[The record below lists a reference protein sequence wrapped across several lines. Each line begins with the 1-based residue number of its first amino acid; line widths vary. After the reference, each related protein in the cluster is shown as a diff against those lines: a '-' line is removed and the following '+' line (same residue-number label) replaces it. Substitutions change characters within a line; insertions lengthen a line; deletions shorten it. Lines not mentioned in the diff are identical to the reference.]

1 MIASLAALALLSAP
15 LRQFL
20 KVTASTLSTLTHVLA
35 AVLALP
41 LRNNFK
47 LRTAM
52 SFQLMA
58 VFFTVCENVNTQKNS
73 AS

>member
-35 AVLALP
+35 AVLAQVYVPLAHP
-41 LRNNFK
+41 LRNNFTLK
-47 LRTAM
+47 TAM
-52 SFQLMA
+52 S
-58 VFFTVCENVNTQKNS
+58 
-73 AS
+73 